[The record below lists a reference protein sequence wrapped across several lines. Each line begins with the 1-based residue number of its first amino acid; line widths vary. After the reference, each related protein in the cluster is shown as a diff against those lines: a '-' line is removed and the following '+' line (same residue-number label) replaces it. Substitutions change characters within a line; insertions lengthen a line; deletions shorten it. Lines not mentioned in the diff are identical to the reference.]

1 MINAA
6 IYDPQLLSSQGIK
19 IVLEQVE
26 EIDKVHLFDPG
37 AELAEQLY
45 NSSTELLVAD
55 FGGKSKL
62 SLETLSKVKD
72 QNLDLKVLIISDSK
86 DPLQIKSYIDLG
98 VEGFLTKDCSAEEV
112 NTAIGLIKDGSSFYC
127 QKIVDLLTD
136 KDQNTVFDLSEREFE
151 IIKHIALGKSSAE
164 IADELHLSIHTI
176 NSHRKNIL
184 KKLGLKSPA
193 ELIIYAVEKGW
204 VGLPS

>member
-19 IVLEQVE
+19 TVLENVD
-26 EIDKVHLFDPG
+26 EISAVYLFNP
-37 AELAEQLY
+37 ELELSQQLSDY
-45 NSSTELLVAD
+45 STQLLVAD
-55 FGGKSKL
+55 FGGKSKM
-62 SLETLSKVKD
+62 SLKTLQKAKEQVS
-72 QNLDLKVLIISDSK
+72 DLKILIISDSK
-86 DPLQIKSYIDLG
+86 DPLQIKSYIDYG
-98 VEGFLTKDCSAEEV
+98 VDGFLTKDCSVEEV
-112 NTAIGLIKDGSSFYC
+112 NTAIGLIKDGSRFYC
-127 QKIVDLLTD
+127 QRIVDLLTD

-151 IIKHIALGKSSAE
+151 IIKLIALGKSSIE

-204 VGLPS
+204 VGLPN